1 MNAYTYEALNLKGQL
16 CKGQVQADNARMAR
30 TLLREQTLSPLHV
43 EPLHADRIAPGQAAA
58 HGLQRVLWARAAFG
72 ASTLAVW
79 TRQLAGLVTAGL
91 PLERALTALIDE
103 AEEPRQACVGAAQAD
118 EQRERRRLAGAVG
131 AEQRHRL
138 TLLDAERETVERR
151 IAAEALDDG
160 VQHGDRLRRR
170 APGHASA
177 TLSQASSVRL

>member
-1 MNAYTYEALNLKGQL
+1 MEIALPRIVIADYLLEQRTGGLRVGEVTRHEPDDLVDAQGRGEAARLR
-16 CKGQVQADNARMAR
+16 CQAK
-30 TLLREQTLSPLHV
+30 
-43 EPLHADRIAPGQAAA
+43 PGT
-58 HGLQRVLWARAAFG
+58 GG
-72 ASTLAVW
+72 AI
-79 TRQLAGLVTAGL
+79 TRVTA
-91 PLERALTALIDE
+91 EE
-103 AEEPRQACVGAAQAD
+103 AHDASVGAAQAD

-160 VQHGDRLRRR
+160 VQHGD
-170 APGHASA
+170 GHAPA